1 MKKNFKIQN
10 VLSFFHAID
19 ERIWNNKVASNQYYA
34 SLSIIIVA
42 LIGALVT
49 GGKILNSTFNLNI
62 EASVYSAITIVLIIV
77 GMNIYESIIAANDIK
92 TATLRSLL
100 LFATLIIAFFV
111 GVLASIVIAIIIVIV
126 FAIWLIITILGG
138 TFKGRKKARLKS
150 QDIIDFMSNTD
161 ITNGEISDD
170 GLTFYENGSGN
181 IWKRESTSSNEW
193 YKE

>member
-1 MKKNFKIQN
+1 
-10 VLSFFHAID
+10 
-19 ERIWNNKVASNQYYA
+19 
-34 SLSIIIVA
+34 
-42 LIGALVT
+42 
-49 GGKILNSTFNLNI
+49 
-62 EASVYSAITIVLIIV
+62 
-77 GMNIYESIIAANDIK
+77 MNIYESIIAANDIK

-138 TFKGRKKARLKS
+138 TLKGRKKARLKS